1 MSLKRYAVIV
11 AGGTG
16 SRMNADLPKQFLML
30 ANKPVLM
37 HSIEKFHACNAEVIV
52 VLHADY
58 SEQWKQLVRD
68 FKFNVEHQVTNGGA
82 TRSQSVANGLQ
93 LATNKNAVVAIHD
106 AARPMVS
113 TTLIN
118 ILFEQAESKSNAI
131 PVLKIAESIRRITA
145 TGNEIANRDEYVMI
159 QTPQCFL
166 LDKLLAAYTQQQ
178 GQSFTDDASLFE
190 SCSHKINLI
199 EGERNNFKITI
210 AEDLAIAEALIKLN
224 LK

>member
-1 MSLKRYAVIV
+1 MGLKRYAVIV

-16 SRMNADLPKQFLML
+16 SRMNADLPKQFLIL
-30 ANKPVLM
+30 AGKPVLM
-37 HSIEKFHACNAEVIV
+37 HSIEKFSACNAEVIV

-58 SEQWKQLVRD
+58 SEQWKQLCRD
-68 FKFNVEHQVTNGGA
+68 FNFNVEHQVTNGGT

-93 LATNKNAVVAIHD
+93 LATDKNAVVAIHD

-118 ILFEQAESKSNAI
+118 SLFEQAESKSNAI

-145 TGNEIANRDEYVMI
+145 DGNEIANRDEYVMI
-159 QTPQCFL
+159 QTPQCFI

-190 SCSHKINLI
+190 SCGHKINLM
-199 EGERNNFKITI
+199 EGERNNFKITV

-224 LK
+224 K

>member
-1 MSLKRYAVIV
+1 MGLKRYAVIV

-16 SRMNADLPKQFLML
+16 SRMNADLPKQFLIL
-30 ANKPVLM
+30 AGKPVLM
-37 HSIEKFHACNAEVIV
+37 HSIEKFHTCNAEVIV

-58 SEQWKQLVRD
+58 SEQWKQLCLD
-68 FKFNVEHQVTNGGA
+68 FKFNVEHQVTNGGT

-93 LATNKNAVVAIHD
+93 LATDKNVVVAIHD

-118 ILFEQAESKSNAI
+118 SLFEQAESKSNAI

-166 LDKLLAAYTQQQ
+166 LDKLLVAYTQQQ
-178 GQSFTDDASLFE
+178 GKSFTDDASLFE
-190 SCSHKINLI
+190 SCGHKINLM
-199 EGERNNFKITI
+199 EGERNNFKITV
-210 AEDLAIAEALIKLN
+210 AEDLAIAEALIKLD
-224 LK
+224 K